1 METLLLK
8 INSKMKNK
16 MNNTIKVLILSLAII
31 SAFTACKDEV
41 DLELP
46 YMFRPINFAAEL
58 NKTEANFSW
67 APVDSAVSYTLKVSK
82 DSLNFDAPVLDTT
95 ITELTY
101 KQEFAGK
108 TTFYARIR
116 ANATDTLKN
125 SKFNQI
131 RFVTPA
137 ENLFE
142 GFASSMVG
150 WKSAAIKWRPAA
162 NVTAL
167 KLIADDL
174 SSQLI
179 NLSTTQI
186 AAGEVQLDALANSNY
201 KVEIYRGDILR
212 GSVKVLIEGD
222 VYVEAGQDV
231 VAAITNAADG
241 QVIVLAP
248 GAVFPTGGG
257 TYRFTKSVKLKGA
270 NPNSLSV
277 VCMTSGT
284 PTTTSNLFGFADA
297 STIGFVKFENLDFT
311 GYCDNNPTATKVG
324 YLFNNNLMT
333 TVSNLGFSNCK
344 MHNFGNTP
352 MRLQANK
359 LQVIDTLRMTKCT
372 VNDIGFSST
381 YAIINSNS
389 SDFINNIYLNN
400 CTFYN
405 FKGSLILRTI
415 TTPATVTM
423 GTISISN
430 CTVNKGMMDPGSA
443 RYMLDLNNVTIN
455 GGVAIRN
462 SIFGA
467 TGDAKGA
474 NGFRKLPEV
483 NLSVSGTYF
492 TTDYVDDPIPIG
504 LTSTSLKS
512 LMTAYTGASTAL
524 WNDPVNGDFKL
535 KASVFAGKGTA
546 GDLRWY

>member
-1 METLLLK
+1 MK
-8 INSKMKNK
+8 SKMKN
-16 MNNTIKVLILSLAII
+16 ILKVLMALLLIV
-31 SAFTACKDEV
+31 SAFTACKDDV
-41 DLELP
+41 NLELP
-46 YMFRPINFAAEL
+46 YLFRPINFTAEL
-58 NKTEANFSW
+58 VKTEATFAW
-67 APVDSAVSYTLKVSK
+67 APVDSAVSYTLMVSK
-82 DSLNFDAPVLDTT
+82 DSTNFDIPVLDTT
-95 ITELTY
+95 VTELTY

-108 TTFYARIR
+108 TTFYARLR
-116 ANATDTLKN
+116 ANASDSTKH

-131 RFVTPA
+131 KFVTPA

-142 GFASSMVG
+142 GFTSTMVG
-150 WKSAAIKWRPAA
+150 WKSVQLKWRPAA

-174 SSQLI
+174 SSQQI
-179 NLSTTQI
+179 SLSASEI
-186 AAGEVQLDALANSNY
+186 AAGEVGINALANSNY
-201 KVEIYRGDILR
+201 KVEIYKGDILR
-212 GSVKVLIEGD
+212 GTVKVLVEGD

-231 VAAITNAADG
+231 IAAITNAADG
-241 QVIVLAP
+241 QVVVLAP
-248 GAVFPTGGG
+248 GVVFPTGGG
-257 TYRFTKSVKLKGA
+257 TYRFTKSVKLRGA
-270 NPNSLSV
+270 NANSLSTI
-277 VCMTSGT
+277 CMTSGT
-284 PTTTSNLFGFADA
+284 PTTTSNIFGFADL
-297 STIGFVKFENLDFT
+297 STISFVKFENIDFT

-324 YLFNNNLMT
+324 YLFNNNLMS

-344 MHNFGNTP
+344 MRNFGNTP

-415 TTPATVTM
+415 TPPATAVM

-430 CTVNKGMMDPGSA
+430 CTINKGMQDAGTA
-443 RYMLDLNNVTIN
+443 RYLLDLNNTTIN
-455 GGVAIRN
+455 SGVSIRN
-462 SIFGA
+462 SIMGA

-474 NGFRKLPEV
+474 NGYRKLPEV
-483 NLSVSGTYF
+483 SLSVTGSYF
-492 TTDYVDDPIPIG
+492 TTDYVDDPIPVG
-504 LTSTSLKS
+504 VTSTSLKS
-512 LMTAYTGASTAL
+512 LMTAFSGASTAL
-524 WNDPVNGDFKL
+524 WNDPVAGDFKL
-535 KASVFAGKGTA
+535 KATTFGGKGLA